1 MKATSFFR
9 FNHLI
14 FQYFILF
21 WPFFLLVFTAHAQQ
35 IILKD
40 LNGRPIFENSYLS
53 VEGTP
58 YLREEW
64 SAGLIKAKSNGKTYE
79 MPKMRYDAHKDEIEY
94 DQVGKLFRFTSAE
107 INEFS
112 TGEGTFRAGFP
123 AVGNL
128 TPKNF
133 YQVLYDG
140 RVKLL
145 KRVYLAIQ
153 TERLYNSATTTQR
166 FVREDA
172 LYLFKNDGEMLKFKK
187 DKSALL
193 DAIGTEK
200 QADLEAFIKQNK
212 LKLTKEEDLV
222 RILEKFSE

>member
-1 MKATSFFR
+1 M
-9 FNHLI
+9 N
-14 FQYFILF
+14 
-21 WPFFLLVFTAHAQQ
+21 PFFLRYAKIWPLFLFWVLLLSALIGQAQQ
-35 IILKD
+35 VILKD

-53 VEGTP
+53 VEGSP

-94 DQVGKLFRFTSAE
+94 DQVGKLFRFTATE
-107 INEFS
+107 ISEFS

-123 AVGNL
+123 AIGNL

-145 KRVYLAIQ
+145 KRIYLAIQ
-153 TERLYNSATTTQR
+153 TERPYNSATTTQR

-172 LYLFKNDGEMLKFKK
+172 LYLLKNNGEILRFKK
-187 DKSALL
+187 DINALL
-193 DAIGTEK
+193 DALGTEK
-200 QADLEAFIKQNK
+200 QTDLEAFIKVNK
-212 LKLTKEEDLV
+212 LKISKEEDLV
-222 RILEKFSE
+222 RILEKAGN